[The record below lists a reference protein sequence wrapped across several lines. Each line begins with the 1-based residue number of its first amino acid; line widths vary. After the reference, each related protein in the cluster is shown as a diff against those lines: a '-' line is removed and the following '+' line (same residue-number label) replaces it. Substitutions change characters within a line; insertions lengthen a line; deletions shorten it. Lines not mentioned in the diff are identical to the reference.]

1 MAVPFIMPADAV
13 REVIYPQTRKINV
26 AKQTI
31 KANKDR
37 EAQKD
42 AERNAWRLQNGWLDV
57 SRVMMPNEVVDRAME
72 QEKKQARISTP
83 RYMTTDEKR
92 TSARMAAKMEA
103 DKKNEEAVKAV
114 STMLSLPMPSTYV
127 STGNSYLDTMMDMAV
142 PFGLGRAAKG
152 FNVALK
158 ASPSIGRAIVSGSK
172 AAVSPRAVTN
182 FALQSTPF
190 IAAAVDNENS
200 DSSFITQYP
209 ALTALLGYGTLLG
222 LRGSYKKW
230 FAEPKGRPVLKT
242 PEVDKSKFKSERA
255 YQREYDRQMRI
266 NEAEFKKATEAFEKQ
281 DDVIANAR
289 RRKWIIPETKFGKI
303 NRWAILPGLLGAA
316 GYETY
321 SGFNN
326 KTQTSPTNDKE
337 EKTDTIQVIAPEYY
351 DAPIQQPVDT
361 TSIEGL
367 TLY

>member
-13 REVIYPQTRKINV
+13 REVIYPQIRKINV

-31 KANKDR
+31 KANEDR

-42 AERNAWRLQNGWLDV
+42 AERNAYRLRNGWLDV
-57 SRVMMPNEVVDRAME
+57 SRVMMPNEAVDRAME

-103 DKKNEEAVKAV
+103 DKKNEEAIKAV

-127 STGNSYLDTMMDMAV
+127 STGNSYLDTMMDAVV

-158 ASPSIGRAIVSGSK
+158 ASPSIGRAIVSGGK

-190 IAAAVDNENS
+190 IAAAADNSEG
-200 DSSFITQYP
+200 SFVTQHP

-242 PEVDKSKFKSERA
+242 PEVDASKFRSTKA
-255 YQREYDRQMRI
+255 YQREYDRQMQI
-266 NEAEFKKATEAFEKQ
+266 NEEEFKKATEAFEKQ

-316 GYETY
+316 AYEFY
-321 SGFNN
+321 NKSNN
-326 KTQTSPTNDKE
+326 TSTSSPTNDKE

-351 DAPIQQPVDT
+351 NAPIQQSVDT
-361 TSIEGL
+361 TSTEGL

>member
-57 SRVMMPNEVVDRAME
+57 SRVMMPNEAVDRAME

-127 STGNSYLDTMMDMAV
+127 STGNPYLDTMMDMAV

-158 ASPSIGRAIVSGSK
+158 TSPSIGRAIVSGSK
-172 AAVSPRAVTN
+172 VAVSPRAVTN

-190 IAAAVDNENS
+190 IAAAAD
-200 DSSFITQYP
+200 DSEGSFVTQYP

-230 FAEPKGRPVLKT
+230 FAEPKGRPVLEK
-242 PEVDKSKFKSERA
+242 PNIDKSKFKSEKA
-255 YQREYDRQMRI
+255 YQREYDRQMQI

-289 RRKWIIPETKFGKI
+289 RRKWIVPETKFGKI
-303 NRWAILPGLLGAA
+303 NRWAILPGLLGTA

-321 SGFNN
+321 SWFNN

-351 DAPIQQPVDT
+351 DAPIQQPMDT
-361 TSIEGL
+361 TSTEGL

>member
-42 AERNAWRLQNGWLDV
+42 AERNAYRLRNGWLDV
-57 SRVMMPNEVVDRAME
+57 SRVMMPNEAVDRAME

-142 PFGLGRAAKG
+142 PFGLGRVAKG

-172 AAVSPRAVTN
+172 AAVSPRAITN

-190 IAAAVDNENS
+190 IAAAADNENS

-303 NRWAILPGLLGAA
+303 NRWAILPGLLGAT
-316 GYETY
+316 GYEAFHKADNT
-321 SGFNN
+321 SP
-326 KTQTSPTNDKE
+326 SPTNDKE

>member
-57 SRVMMPNEVVDRAME
+57 SRVMMSDEAVDRAMG
-72 QEKKQARISTP
+72 QEKKQARISIP

-158 ASPSIGRAIVSGSK
+158 ASPSISRAIVSGGK

-190 IAAAVDNENS
+190 IAAAAD
-200 DSSFITQYP
+200 DSEGPLVTQYP

-230 FAEPKGRPVLKT
+230 FAEPKGRPILEK
-242 PEVDKSKFKSERA
+242 PNIDKSKFKSEKA
-255 YQREYDRQMRI
+255 YQREYDRQMQI

-316 GYETY
+316 AYEFY
-321 SGFNN
+321 NKSNN
-326 KTQTSPTNDKE
+326 TSTSSPTNDKKE
-337 EKTDTIQVIAPEYY
+337 ETDTIQVIAPEYY
-351 DAPIQQPVDT
+351 NAPIQQPMDT
-361 TSIEGL
+361 TSTEGL

>member
-42 AERNAWRLQNGWLDV
+42 AERNAYRLRNGWLDV
-57 SRVMMPNEVVDRAME
+57 SRVMMSDEAVDRAMG

-114 STMLSLPMPSTYV
+114 STMLSLSMPSTYV

-190 IAAAVDNENS
+190 IAAAADNSEG
-200 DSSFITQYP
+200 SFVTQYP
-209 ALTALLGYGTLLG
+209 ALTALLGYGALRG

-230 FAEPKGRPVLKT
+230 FAEPKGRPVLET
-242 PEVDKSKFKSERA
+242 PKVDKSKFESKEA
-255 YQREYDRQMRI
+255 YQKEYDRQMQI
-266 NEAEFKKATEAFEKQ
+266 NEEEFKKATEAFEKQ
-281 DDVIANAR
+281 PKVIANAR
-289 RRKWIIPETKFGKI
+289 RRKWIVPETKFGKI
-303 NRWAILPGLLGAA
+303 DRWVIWPGLLGTA

-321 SGFNN
+321 SWFNN

-337 EKTDTIQVIAPEYY
+337 EKTDTVQVIAPKYY

-361 TSIEGL
+361 TSTEGL

>member
-37 EAQKD
+37 EAQKN

-57 SRVMMPNEVVDRAME
+57 SRVMMPNEAVDRAME

-158 ASPSIGRAIVSGSK
+158 TSPSIGRAIVSGSK
-172 AAVSPRAVTN
+172 VAVSPRAVTN

-190 IAAAVDNENS
+190 IAAAAD
-200 DSSFITQYP
+200 DSEGSFLTQHP

-230 FAEPKGRPVLKT
+230 FAEPKGRPVLET
-242 PEVDKSKFKSERA
+242 PKVDRSKFKSEKA
-255 YQREYDRQMRI
+255 YQREYDRQMQI

-289 RRKWIIPETKFGKI
+289 RRKWIVPETKFGKI
-303 NRWAILPGLLGAA
+303 NRWAILPGLLGTA

-321 SGFNN
+321 SWFNN

-337 EKTDTIQVIAPEYY
+337 EKTDTIQVIAPQYY
-351 DAPIQQPVDT
+351 DAPIQQSVDT
-361 TSIEGL
+361 TSTEGL

>member
-142 PFGLGRAAKG
+142 PFGLGRVAKG

-158 ASPSIGRAIVSGSK
+158 ASPSIGRAIVSGGK
-172 AAVSPRAVTN
+172 AAASPRAVTN

-190 IAAAVDNENS
+190 IAAAAD
-200 DSSFITQYP
+200 DSEGLFLTQHP
-209 ALTALLGYGTLLG
+209 ALTALLGYGALRG

-242 PEVDKSKFKSERA
+242 PEVDASKFRSTKA
-255 YQREYDRQMRI
+255 YQKEYDRQMQI
-266 NEAEFKKATEAFEKQ
+266 NEAEFKKATEAFEKR

-289 RRKWIIPETKFGKI
+289 RRKWMVPETKFGKI
-303 NRWAILPGLLGAA
+303 NRWVIWPGLIGTAA
-316 GYETY
+316 YET
-321 SGFNN
+321 FHKANN
-326 KTQTSPTNDKE
+326 TSPSPTNDKK

-351 DAPIQQPVDT
+351 DAPIQQSVDT
-361 TSIEGL
+361 TSTESL